1 MGDWQQILF
10 ERRLLTW
17 ASLLSA
23 AGLALWLAALCSPHW
38 LVAVPR
44 GLYHE
49 NSTLLLPS
57 PLLSPP
63 AQGRGLIWAH
73 SGLYSLSS
81 LVEGEAGLVW
91 EHEAWVVPRVPALH
105 SELVMAGASLL
116 LGLAAL
122 GLSVYSVRRP
132 YPMVR
137 RLAATMHLL
146 GAGSAITVLQLVNS
160 AGHTDTLHPP
170 SQEHSLHYGYSVLLA
185 LGAII
190 ISFFVSLSF
199 CCSSKKRKLL
209 RNENVTFMNK
219 KLVIS
224 EDLKGIS

>member
-17 ASLLSA
+17 ASLLSE

-81 LVEGEAGLVW
+81 LVEGEA
-91 EHEAWVVPRVPALH
+91 WVVPRVPALH

-122 GLSVYSVRRP
+122 GL
-132 YPMVR
+132 
-137 RLAATMHLL
+137 
-146 GAGSAITVLQLVNS
+146 
-160 AGHTDTLHPP
+160 
-170 SQEHSLHYGYSVLLA
+170 
-185 LGAII
+185 
-190 ISFFVSLSF
+190 
-199 CCSSKKRKLL
+199 
-209 RNENVTFMNK
+209 
-219 KLVIS
+219 
-224 EDLKGIS
+224 